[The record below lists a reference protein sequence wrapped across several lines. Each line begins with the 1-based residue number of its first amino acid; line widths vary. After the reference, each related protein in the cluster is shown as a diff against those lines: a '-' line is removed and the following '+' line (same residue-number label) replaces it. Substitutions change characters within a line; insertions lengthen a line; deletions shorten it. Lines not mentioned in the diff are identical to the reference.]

1 MQKDAKLCSE
11 LRNTETCHKPTLC
24 RNWQARQEMPWET
37 LVGTMFVPF
46 WHVPKGRV
54 PLHLRKAGAAQPA
67 VATGAA
73 IVSPSPCV
81 ARCVAC
87 RGISCHLL
95 AMARL
100 YLMLI
105 SGGRSFR
112 CADWDDCLLLS
123 TFFYILKKI
132 LRSRV
137 MWKRASWMNC
147 KCLLVVFWRAPCHH
161 INPYLHIIHIYIY
174 IHILSWIIQYH
185 IPSTWSCFHLPRI
198 VPPGGPIW
206 WDSPRPADLI
216 GWAKAG
222 CPTAEKPGKKRKADE
237 EGEAWSSVPAVPAVL
252 ALTTGL
258 VIESLMVI
266 VNIITNYYSYW

>member
-174 IHILSWIIQYH
+174 SYPIMNHTISYTFHMVVLP
-185 IPSTWSCFHLPRI
+185 PSAYRSTRWTHLVGLPTSSGSDRL
-198 VPPGGPIW
+198 GQSGM
-206 WDSPRPADLI
+206 SHGR
-216 GWAKAG
+216 KAG
-222 CPTAEKPGKKRKADE
+222 QETKGRRRGRGLELRPGSPGSPCPDDRV
-237 EGEAWSSVPAVPAVL
+237 SNRV
-252 ALTTGL
+252 
-258 VIESLMVI
+258 
-266 VNIITNYYSYW
+266 TNGNC